1 MGDNKWHDQWN
12 LSAVIPAETVSTR
25 YEKNKKCYT
34 TVSRCTN
41 YTDKIKTDASGK
53 EWPPVVWQSYIPYI
67 TTISAVPKY
76 TGGPYRGEFNGAT
89 RYYDA
94 LAQETCTLH
103 TTGGISYSTIS
114 TNDVVATSP
123 VNSIVRSVNNE
134 LTRRGLTSS
143 VSTVSTGTETYA
155 KSLAAIGNAIRNY
168 AEQYNTVS
176 NDWFGSLQWDTKS
189 IVTPNKS
196 DIIYANQPTSMTNV
210 LSCMIRECVC
220 YTDCISYYICRC
232 YDHCNHY

>member
-1 MGDNKWHDQWN
+1 MADWKEQWDVSK
-12 LSAVIPAETVSTR
+12 LPIKKGETVGV
-25 YEKNKKCYT
+25 

-41 YTDKIKTDASGK
+41 YTDTSKTDASGK
-53 EWPPVVWQSYIPYI
+53 TWPPVVWQSYIPTNI
-67 TTISAVPKY
+67 TAIVNLPQY
-76 TGGPYRGEFNGAT
+76 TGGPYTESKKT
-89 RYYDA
+89 KYYDV
-94 LAQETCTLH
+94 LVQQNCTPYS
-103 TTGGISYSTIS
+103 TGGLSYSTIQK
-114 TNDVVATSP
+114 NDIVAASSI
-123 VNSIVRSVNNE
+123 NSIVRSVNNE
-134 LTRRGLTSS
+134 LIRRGLT
-143 VSTVSTGTETYA
+143 VNVDTVSIGTETSA
-155 KSLAAIGNAIRNY
+155 KSVAAIGNAIRNY
-168 AEQYNTVS
+168 AERYNKLS